1 MIEFPSS
8 TRVGRRLPKEAFYAR
23 LPLPAALK
31 EKFVSDID
39 SIRVENSL
47 TQETLRLKSGTKAKE
62 IIILGIDLKK
72 QEFDAKIIEA
82 IARQNKHQLI
92 FLLRFNGQG
101 QLAVYYRKLYRTE
114 WRPIDELK
122 LTADGFN
129 LDEVWNSFLEQIAL
143 QNEPD
148 GYGTDKMTIDERLDR
163 QDAILKLEKEVTKAE
178 TAARSERQPKKRF
191 EQYTKFQE
199 LKRKLED
206 IKNGQT
212 KNAHVG
218 FGG

>member
-8 TRVGRRLPKEAFYAR
+8 TRVGRRLPKEAFYTR
-23 LPLPAALK
+23 LLLPAALK

-39 SIRVENSL
+39 SIRFENSL
-47 TQETLRLKSGTKAKE
+47 TQETLRLKPSTKVKE

-72 QEFDAKIIEA
+72 KEFDTKIIEA

-114 WRPIDELK
+114 WHPIDKLK
-122 LTADGFN
+122 LTSDGFN
-129 LDEVWNSFLEQIAL
+129 LDEIWDNFLEQIAL
-143 QNEPD
+143 QTEVNAYD
-148 GYGTDKMTIDERLDR
+148 TDKMSIDERLDR
-163 QDAILKLEKEVTKAE
+163 QDAILKLEKEVTKTE

-191 EQYTKFQE
+191 EQYIRLQE
-199 LKRKLED
+199 LKKKLED

-212 KNAHVG
+212 KNAHAG